1 MENKNPI
8 RRQLV
13 KKEET
18 WKLKRK
24 KTSNISKRFMRKIAY
39 YLVLHFILKNVREE
53 VYTSFIFYIQKIY
66 EKSVD

>member
-24 KTSNISKRFMRKIAY
+24 EGSKSRK
-39 YLVLHFILKNVREE
+39 KKQNKGE
-53 VYTSFIFYIQKIY
+53 
-66 EKSVD
+66 